1 MLTASEQKLLD
12 ALEPRSVQEGV
23 EVITVEVVGSKKSPT
38 IRVYI
43 DAEGGISF
51 DELAKAQVWVNEI
64 MDAIDPFPGAYV
76 LEVSS
81 PGIDRPLRTP
91 AHFNAFAGK
100 TATVKTAG
108 KIDGS
113 SNFTGSIV
121 RADENVVV
129 LRCENGEIEIPM
141 EKIKRARLKGEI
153 NFKR

>member
-1 MLTASEQKLLD
+1 MLTASEQRILN
-12 ALEPRSVQEGV
+12 ALEPRSAQESV
-23 EVITVEVVGSKKSPT
+23 EIVTVEVVGSKKAPT

-81 PGIDRPLRTP
+81 PGIDRPLRTVE
-91 AHFNAFAGK
+91 HFNRFAGQ

-113 SNFTGSIV
+113 SNFTGTIV
-121 RADENVVV
+121 RADDENVV
-129 LRCENGEIEIPM
+129 LSCEGGEIEIPFD
-141 EKIKRARLKGEI
+141 KIKRARLKGI
-153 NFKR
+153 IDFKR